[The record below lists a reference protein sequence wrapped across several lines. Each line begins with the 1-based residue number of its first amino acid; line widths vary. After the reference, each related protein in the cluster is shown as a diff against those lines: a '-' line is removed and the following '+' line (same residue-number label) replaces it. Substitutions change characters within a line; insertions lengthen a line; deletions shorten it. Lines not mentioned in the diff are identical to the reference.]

1 MSRARREPQVRPTAG
16 SPLLELQSVTKVF
29 GGLMAVDHLD
39 MAVIPGEIHG
49 LIGPNGSGKSTTLN
63 LITGLYQPT
72 GGRMVFAGEDV
83 TSMAPARRTALG
95 LARTFQN
102 SRLFRRLTVLD
113 NVLVARYVRSRSKLF
128 ASVIRPPSQRR
139 EEREARE
146 AALHALDT
154 VGLGHRAADTPGDLP
169 YGQQRLLEIAR
180 ALATD
185 PKIILLD
192 EPAAGMNPTEKQQL
206 LSLIRRLNEE
216 LSLTVLLVEHD
227 MNVVMGCCGR
237 ITVLNFGSRIAEGT
251 AAEVRCDPAV
261 VEAYLG
267 KAGSHE

>member
-1 MSRARREPQVRPTAG
+1 
-16 SPLLELQSVTKVF
+16 LLELQAVTKVF

-39 MAVIPGEIHG
+39 MAVVPGEIHG

-72 GGRMVFAGEDV
+72 SGRIVFAGREV
-83 TSMAPARRTALG
+83 TSLAPARRTGLG

-102 SRLFRRLTVLD
+102 IRLFRRMTVLD
-113 NVLVARYVRSRSKLF
+113 NVLVSRYVRTRSKLI
-128 ASVIRPPSQRR
+128 ASVLRPPAQRR

-146 AALHALDT
+146 AALAALET
-154 VGLGHRAADTPGDLP
+154 VGLGHRAANRPGDLP
-169 YGQQRLLEIAR
+169 YGQQRLVEIAR

-185 PKIILLD
+185 PQVLLLD

-206 LSLIRRLNEE
+206 LMLIRRLNQEFG
-216 LSLTVLLVEHD
+216 LTVLLVEHD
-227 MNVVMGCCGR
+227 MNVVMSCCGK